1 MNINRR
7 IIRVVALAFAIAV
20 AATQLSACRETAPA
34 ALGSLEYDRITVPA
48 PVAERIVAI
57 DVREG
62 QHVDAGAVLMTLDTA
77 RGEAQ
82 VAAAQAEATRTQ
94 EALSELE
101 VGPRREAIAQARAQ
115 LVAAQ
120 AQAVEAQTSYKR
132 IAALGQGKYVA
143 AIDVDRARASA
154 QTATAQVQ
162 VAQQAL
168 DTLLNGTRDEE
179 IAQGRSAAA
188 TASANAQYQKLT
200 LDKSTLV
207 APRAGRI
214 DSLPYKLGDQAPV
227 GSPLVVMLADNAP
240 YARIYVPEQQR
251 ANVKVGDALVVRVD
265 GRSGEYKGR
274 VRAIRNEASFT
285 PYFALTGKDAARL
298 SYLAEVQLGDDA
310 RDLPAGLPVSVSLA
324 K

>member
-1 MNINRR
+1 MSSEQR
-7 IIRVVALAFAIAV
+7 IAGFIRATMILALAGASLAGCHPSPP
-20 AATQLSACRETAPA
+20 Q

-48 PVAERIVAI
+48 PVAERIVSI
-57 DVREG
+57 EVREG
-62 QHVDAGAVLMTLDTA
+62 QHVAAGAVLMRLDLA

-82 VAAAQAEATRTQ
+82 VAAAQAEAARTH

-101 VGPRREAIAQARAQ
+101 TGPRRETIAQARAQ
-115 LVAAQ
+115 LAAAQ
-120 AQAVEAQTSYKR
+120 AQAGEAQTSYRR

-154 QTATAQVQ
+154 KTAAAQVR

-168 DTLLNGTRDEE
+168 DTLLNGSRSED
-179 IAQGRSAAA
+179 IAQGRSAVAG
-188 TASANAQYQKLT
+188 ANAKAQFQQLT
-200 LDKSTLV
+200 LAKSTLV

-251 ANVKVGDALVVRVD
+251 ANVKVGDTLTVHVD
-265 GRSGEYKGR
+265 GRNRDYAGR
-274 VRAIRNEASFT
+274 VRAIRDEAGFT
-285 PYFALTGKDAARL
+285 PYFALSGKDAARL
-298 SYLAEVQLGDDA
+298 SYLAEVQLGSDA
-310 RDLPAGLPVSVSLA
+310 VDLPAGLPVQVSLA